1 VKIVT
6 ALAAVS
12 ILALAGC
19 ASADLAE
26 EHAQDAAAAQC
37 ADQGKAFVQTGGT
50 AASNGVVAGATAQG
64 QCAGPG
70 DTVAPPPPTQ

>member
-1 VKIVT
+1 
-6 ALAAVS
+6 
-12 ILALAGC
+12 
-19 ASADLAE
+19 
-26 EHAQDAAAAQC
+26 
-37 ADQGKAFVQTGGT
+37 VQTGGT